1 MEESM
6 ERNRNWK
13 RVIIV
18 REGERAVF
26 LLFWEVGTKLFS
38 CCSLAGIFCHINKVT
53 TISVEIP
60 IFS

>member
-18 REGERAVF
+18 RERERERERAVF
-26 LLFWEVGTKLFS
+26 LLFWEMGTKS
-38 CCSLAGIFCHINKVT
+38 CFPVVHLLVFFV
-53 TISVEIP
+53 ISIR
-60 IFS
+60 

>member
-26 LLFWEVGTKLFS
+26 LLFWEVGTKS
-38 CCSLAGIFCHINKVT
+38 CFPVVHLLVFFV
-53 TISVEIP
+53 ISIR
-60 IFS
+60 